1 MKCVGD
7 RVDNRYMHLVKF
19 DEEDERQ
26 MQLGDH
32 FKCGAL
38 RVIPLCVNDLVGRS
52 VEQKFRDDESGS
64 ESWWKA
70 RVVDVVN
77 ARRESP
83 DFVVEYDD
91 DMDEGDD
98 EWRFQ
103 LFDDYKNGDLR
114 LLTM

>member
-1 MKCVGD
+1 MDKLGITEEILLSVLEGESVD
-7 RVDNRYMHLVKF
+7 VRVNSDCLSVRLVLEVSDFVLSKS
-19 DEEDERQ
+19 
-26 MQLGDH
+26 L
-32 FKCGAL
+32 
-38 RVIPLCVNDLVGRS
+38 PLCSVCCCICRLVGVP
-52 VEQKFRDDESGS
+52 VES
-64 ESWWKA
+64 
-70 RVVDVVN
+70 VN